1 MTEMIKM
8 PRSLPSVLLISEW
21 LLVHISVALLLGVAS
36 PTGLRAQSSSGISH
50 APEGLGLER
59 AVQLAQERN
68 ETLLM
73 ALEDR
78 NQANGVVKEA
88 YAGVLPNVELQ
99 GSYQYN
105 ITRPAFFVSG
115 DLEGGD
121 GSGGVTKI
129 EIGGDYEAAGQIR
142 LDQILYAFGKV
153 GNAVDFAKIYKEI
166 ASLGVENARNQVVFD
181 AKEAYYR
188 VLLAEHVA
196 DIRLRSL
203 RQAES
208 HLDQVRKKL
217 SQGTVSRFDFLRAQ
231 VEVKN
236 REPGLIAAENDLSLA
251 QQDLKRIL
259 GIEDRPD
266 PVLTDSLAFFPV
278 DLNEEQAVSRAYSS
292 RPEIRSLQL
301 NVEGRE
307 KIVSIEKAGR
317 WPTLGLF
324 GQLLFQG
331 QADDNPLDPFDSR
344 HRAVSSAAG
353 IAVTMPIFDGFRT
366 KAKVQQARAE
376 LRRAEYELERARKAL
391 RLEVVKAVKDVRALR
406 RAYEAQTAT
415 VSLAEEAYAIAET
428 RFASGLSTQL
438 ELTDAEMAL
447 EQARVNYA
455 TTLYQYDVAVAHLEK
470 SIGRAPGSGSE
481 GDVGDSAGR
490 ED

>member
-1 MTEMIKM
+1 MTEMIKTQTA
-8 PRSLPSVLLISEW
+8 LPSVLHASTSLVVCISVS
-21 LLVHISVALLLGVAS
+21 LLVGIAS
-36 PTGLRAQSSSGISH
+36 PAGLRAQPSSDTTS
-50 APEGLGLER
+50 APEPLGLQR
-59 AVQLAQERN
+59 AVQLALERN
-68 ETLLM
+68 EILLI

-78 NQANGVVKEA
+78 NQANAAVKEA
-88 YAGVLPNVELQ
+88 YAGALPNVEFQ

-105 ITRPAFFVSG
+105 ITRPAFF
-115 DLEGGD
+115 LED
-121 GSGGVTKI
+121 SLGVLTKI

-142 LDQILYAFGKV
+142 LDQILYSFGKV

-166 ASLGVENARNQVVFD
+166 ASLGVENARNQVVFY
-181 AKEAYYR
+181 AKAAYYR

-203 RQAES
+203 GQAES

-266 PVLTDSLAFFPV
+266 PLLTDSLAFFPV
-278 DLNEEQAVSRAYSS
+278 DLNEEQAVSRAYSL

-301 NVEGRE
+301 NVEGKE
-307 KIVSIEKAGR
+307 KIVAIERAGR

-331 QADDNPLDPFDSR
+331 QADDNPLDPFDSS

-366 KAKVQQARAE
+366 KARVQRARAE
-376 LRRAEYELERARKAL
+376 LRRAQHELQRVRKAV
-391 RLEVVKAVKDVRALR
+391 RLEVVKAVKEIRAAR

-428 RFASGLSTQL
+428 RFGSGLSTQL
-438 ELTDAEMAL
+438 ELTDAQTAL

-455 TTLYQYDVAVAHLEK
+455 TTLYRYDVAVANLEK
-470 SIGRAPGSGSE
+470 SIGLAQGSGFE

>member
-1 MTEMIKM
+1 MTEMIKT
-8 PRSLPSVLLISEW
+8 RIALPSVLHASTSLVVYISVS
-21 LLVHISVALLLGVAS
+21 LLVGIAS
-36 PTGLRAQSSSGISH
+36 PAGLRAQPSSDTTS
-50 APEGLGLER
+50 APEPLGLQR
-59 AVQLAQERN
+59 AVQLALERN
-68 ETLLM
+68 ETLLI

-78 NQANGVVKEA
+78 NWATAAVKEA
-88 YAGVLPNVELQ
+88 YAGALPNVEFQ

-142 LDQILYAFGKV
+142 LDQILYAFGRV
-153 GNAVDFAKIYKEI
+153 GNAVDFAKIYKEM
-166 ASLGVENARNQVVFD
+166 ASLGVENARNQVMFY
-181 AKEAYYR
+181 AKAAYYR

-208 HLDQVRKKL
+208 HLDQVSKKL

-259 GIEDRPD
+259 GIEGRPD

-278 DLNEEQAVSRAYSS
+278 DLNEEQAVSRAYSL

-301 NVEGRE
+301 NVEGKE
-307 KIVSIEKAGR
+307 KIVAIEKAGR

-331 QADDNPLDPFDSR
+331 QADDNPLDPFDSS

-366 KAKVQQARAE
+366 KARVQQARAE
-376 LRRAEYELERARKAL
+376 LRRAQHELERVRKAV
-391 RLEVVKAVKDVRALR
+391 RLEVVKAVKEIRAAS

-428 RFASGLSTQL
+428 RFGSGLSTQL
-438 ELTDAEMAL
+438 ELTDAQTAL

-455 TTLYQYDVAVAHLEK
+455 TTLYRYDVAVANLEK
-470 SIGRAPGSGSE
+470 SIGLVRGSGFE